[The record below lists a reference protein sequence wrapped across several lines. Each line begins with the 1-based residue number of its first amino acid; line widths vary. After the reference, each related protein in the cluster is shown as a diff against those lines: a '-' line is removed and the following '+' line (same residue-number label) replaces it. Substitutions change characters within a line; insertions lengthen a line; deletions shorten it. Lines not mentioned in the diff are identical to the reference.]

1 MNTRIP
7 HALLA
12 AGTAALLMAA
22 CRPAPKEDK
31 VAAAPTK
38 VAGTVEF
45 WHFFT
50 DREAAAHRL
59 GDQGLPGAV
68 PRHQGRR
75 EVGAGRHQ
83 DDPGD
88 RRRQRSR
95 RFTLTGVKG

>member
-50 DREAAAHRL
+50 DREAAAIASVIKDFQAQYPDIKVDVKS
-59 GDQGLPGAV
+59 GQDDTKMTQAI
-68 PRHQGRR
+68 
-75 EVGAGRHQ
+75 GAGNGPDVSH
-83 DDPGD
+83 
-88 RRRQRSR
+88 
-95 RFTLTGVKG
+95 